1 MRNASLLLTTVLC
14 LVSAAAK
21 AGPVGYALS
30 IATAYALADPFPNRI
45 DGAFTEPDTGYL
57 EIANTGDSTFTG
69 DLGTIAVSAFA
80 GDLSFAA
87 TGIVLAPGDRV
98 SIAIPDDASDVGGFN
113 GPAYQARPGVE
124 IWLRGVVSLSS
135 AREAVDLLVADA
147 DIHSGVYRVDPR
159 GLITDSYVLQGGDPW
174 GFDVGDRFELS
185 QARGGFVFHET
196 VPEPSSVALLAV
208 PLVALR
214 FRRALRGAV

>member
-1 MRNASLLLTTVLC
+1 MRYASLFLAAVLS
-14 LVSAAAK
+14 LVSGAVC

-30 IATAYALADPFPNRI
+30 VTTAYALTDPFPNRI
-45 DGAFTEPDTGYL
+45 DNAFTEPDTGYV
-57 EIANTGDSTFTG
+57 EIANIGDSTFTG

-87 TGIVLAPGDRV
+87 AGIVLAPGDRV